1 MQRGGPEAQWADQG
15 GSGSLKC
22 GIVSDLFC
30 VLMSDVVC
38 HVNSCVCI
46 KLEESFIGWLAQVP
60 RSVTMRLH
68 LAEIFELGARMTDR
82 DISRVSV

>member
-1 MQRGGPEAQWADQG
+1 M
-15 GSGSLKC
+15 

-30 VLMSDVVC
+30 VLGLFSTTDVAC

-68 LAEIFELGARMTDR
+68 LAEIFELGAIMTDR
-82 DISRVSV
+82 DI